1 MCNKTTNYFSG
12 CQHYRPTF
20 ELCIRATSAGSSKGC
35 WDTTDLG
42 VETLTGFC
50 SRCTKSFL
58 PNLDIPDDD
67 SLSRTSSNASSFS
80 SRSSMPGVEML
91 EGIRRARSNMSLSS
105 MTSESSSVTTLDH
118 AVGDGLFDLE
128 KEAFCVSGKGDRS
141 STKRVQPPNL
151 HWRTYGGS
159 AVSVRFKRCA

>member
-12 CQHYRPTF
+12 CQHYRPIF
-20 ELCIRATSAGSSKGC
+20 ELCIRATSAGLSKGC

-58 PNLDIPDDD
+58 PSLEIPNHDP
-67 SLSRTSSNASSFS
+67 LSRTSSNASSFS
-80 SRSSMPGVEML
+80 SGSSMPGVEML

-105 MTSESSSVTTLDH
+105 MTSESSSVATPDH
-118 AVGDGLFDLE
+118 GVGDGLFDLE
-128 KEAFCVSGKGDRS
+128 KEAFRVGEKEDRS
-141 STKRVQPPNL
+141 SKKVVKPPNL

-159 AVSVRFKRCA
+159 AASVRFKRCG